1 MMGRTMAEQK
11 TKQESKQKEAK
22 PKEGKPKEPKQEGA
36 KPKETRQEG
45 AKAQAAKG
53 GTESAAGAVAARL
66 QTLYREKVVGELQK
80 QFSYATTMQVPRI
93 SKITLNMG
101 VGEAVADKKNIDAA
115 VADLTRIAGQKPV
128 VTRARKAIANFKI
141 RQGLPIGCMVTLR
154 GSRMYEFL
162 DRLITIAFPRMRD
175 FRGVSAR
182 AFDGR
187 GNYSLG
193 FKEQIIFPE
202 IEYDKIDKVRG
213 LNVSITTTAKTDEEA
228 KALLAAFRFPFRN

>member
-1 MMGRTMAEQK
+1 V
-11 TKQESKQKEAK
+11 
-22 PKEGKPKEPKQEGA
+22 
-36 KPKETRQEG
+36 
-45 AKAQAAKG
+45 
-53 GTESAAGAVAARL
+53 SAAGATAARL
-66 QTLYREKVVGELQK
+66 QTLYREKAVPELQK
-80 QFSYATTMQVPRI
+80 QFSYATTMQVPRLV
-93 SKITLNMG
+93 KITLNMG

-115 VADLTRIAGQKPV
+115 VADLTRITGQKPV

-175 FRGVSAR
+175 FRGVSTR

-187 GNYSLG
+187 GNYSVG